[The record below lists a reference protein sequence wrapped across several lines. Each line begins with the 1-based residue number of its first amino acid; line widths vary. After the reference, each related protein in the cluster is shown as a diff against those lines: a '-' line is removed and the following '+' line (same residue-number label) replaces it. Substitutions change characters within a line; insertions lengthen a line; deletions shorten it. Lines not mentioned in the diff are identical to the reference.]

1 MNGFLAL
8 LAEPWSLPFMRRAF
22 GVAAIVGLVCGV
34 VGVYVVLRG
43 MAFIGDA
50 VAHSA
55 FPGVALAYAFE
66 GNLLLGG
73 AAAGVTTA
81 VLIAFVSQ
89 NRRLKEDTVI
99 GVFFAFAFG
108 LGIVLVSTRD
118 SWTTDLSS
126 FLFGQVLAV
135 DTADLWRVAALG
147 TVLVAVV
154 LALRK
159 ELVAVSLDRETARA
173 SGLPVLPLDLTLY
186 VVVTATIVMSL
197 EAVGNILVLALLI
210 TPAATARL
218 LTERLWAMTL
228 LASVLGCAG
237 SLAGL
242 YVSYAY
248 DLAAGGSVV
257 VVLTGFFALVWL
269 LAPRHGLAARA
280 RVRRGRKS
288 VHMTGPRASEREKQ
302 ARMFTDSGD
311 CGRGETSLPSA
322 GRPRST

>member
-1 MNGFLAL
+1 MEFLL
-8 LAEPWSLPFMRRAF
+8 EPWGLPFMQRAF
-22 GVAAIVGLVCGV
+22 MVAAVVGLVCGV
-34 VGVYVVLRG
+34 VGVFVVLRG

-55 FPGVALAYAFE
+55 FPGVALAYAFN
-66 GNLLLGG
+66 GSLLLGG
-73 AAAGVTTA
+73 AAAGITTA
-81 VLIAFVSQ
+81 VLIAVVSQ

-135 DTADLWRVAALG
+135 SSGDVWTVAGIGA
-147 TVLVAVV
+147 VLVALV
-154 LALRK
+154 LVLRK

-173 SGLPVLPLDLTLY
+173 AGLPVLRLDLTLY

-210 TPAATARL
+210 TPAATARM
-218 LTERLWAMTL
+218 LTERLWSMTL
-228 LASVLGCAG
+228 LASAIGCAG
-237 SLAGL
+237 SVAGL

-257 VVLTGFFALVWL
+257 VVLTGVFATVWC
-269 LAPRHGLAARA
+269 LAPRHGPLARA
-280 RVRRGRKS
+280 LRLRRGRTAES
-288 VHMTGPRASEREKQ
+288 
-302 ARMFTDSGD
+302 
-311 CGRGETSLPSA
+311 PS
-322 GRPRST
+322 PTT

>member
-1 MNGFLAL
+1 MTDL
-8 LAEPWSLPFMRRAF
+8 LAFITAPWDLPFMQRAF
-22 GVAAIVGLVCGV
+22 AVAAIVGVVCGV

-135 DTADLWRVAALG
+135 DSADVWRVAGIGA
-147 TVLVAVV
+147 VLVAVV

-173 SGLPVLPLDLTLY
+173 AGLPVLRLDLTLY

-218 LTERLWAMTL
+218 LTERLRAMTV
-228 LASVLGCAG
+228 LASAFGCAG
-237 SLAGL
+237 SLTGL

-257 VVLTGFFALVWL
+257 VVLTAFFALTWL
-269 LAPRHGLAARA
+269 LAPRHGLAARL
-280 RVRRGRKS
+280 RS
-288 VHMTGPRASEREKQ
+288 RAGSRTP
-302 ARMFTDSGD
+302 AVVG
-311 CGRGETSLPSA
+311 PSA
-322 GRPRST
+322 

>member
-1 MNGFLAL
+1 MNALIDFLTD
-8 LAEPWSLPFMRRAF
+8 PWQLPFMHRAF
-22 GVAAIVGLVCGV
+22 AVAAIIGAVCGV

-126 FLFGQVLAV
+126 FLFGQILAV
-135 DTADLWRVAALG
+135 STGDVWTAAIIGA
-147 TVLVAVV
+147 VLVLVV
-154 LALRK
+154 LAIGK
-159 ELVAVSLDRETARA
+159 ELIAVSLDRETARSA
-173 SGLPVLPLDLTLY
+173 GLPVFRLDLTLY
-186 VVVTATIVMSL
+186 ILVTTTIVMSL

-210 TPAATARL
+210 TPAATARM

-228 LASVLGCAG
+228 LASTIGCLG
-237 SLAGL
+237 SIVGL
-242 YVSYAY
+242 YVSYTY

-257 VVLTGFFALVWL
+257 VVLTGLFVLTWC
-269 LAPRHGLAARA
+269 LAPRHGLLSKLVRHPDAKPLAA
-280 RVRRGRKS
+280 
-288 VHMTGPRASEREKQ
+288 
-302 ARMFTDSGD
+302 
-311 CGRGETSLPSA
+311 A
-322 GRPRST
+322 GR

>member
-1 MNGFLAL
+1 MNALIAFLTD
-8 LAEPWSLPFMRRAF
+8 PWQLPFMQRAF
-22 GVAAIVGLVCGV
+22 AVAAVIGAVCGV

-55 FPGVALAYAFE
+55 FPGVALAYAFQ

-73 AAAGVTTA
+73 AAAGITTA

-135 DTADLWRVAALG
+135 SAADVWTVAVIGA
-147 TVLVAVV
+147 VLVLVV
-154 LALRK
+154 LAIGK

-173 SGLPVLPLDLTLY
+173 AGLPVFRLDLTLY
-186 VVVTATIVMSL
+186 VLVTTTIVMSL

-210 TPAATARL
+210 TPAATARM

-228 LASVLGCAG
+228 LASAIGCLG
-237 SLAGL
+237 SIAGL

-257 VVLTGFFALVWL
+257 VVLTGFFVLTWL
-269 LAPRHGLAARA
+269 LAPRHGLLAKI
-280 RVRRGRKS
+280 VRRPDAAPP
-288 VHMTGPRASEREKQ
+288 VTTGP
-302 ARMFTDSGD
+302 
-311 CGRGETSLPSA
+311 
-322 GRPRST
+322 

>member
-1 MNGFLAL
+1 MSEL
-8 LAEPWSLPFMRRAF
+8 LVLLSEPWHLPFMRRAF
-22 GVAAIVGLVCGV
+22 AVAAIVGLVCGV

-73 AAAGVTTA
+73 ATAGIATA

-135 DTADLWRVAALG
+135 DDADILRVACIGA
-147 TVLVAVV
+147 VLVAVL

-159 ELVAVSLDRETARA
+159 ELVAVTLDRETARA
-173 SGLPVLPLDLTLY
+173 AGLPVLPLDLTLY

-228 LASVLGCAG
+228 LASVFGCAG

-257 VVLTGFFALVWL
+257 VVLTALFTVVWL
-269 LAPRHGLAARA
+269 GAPRHGLVAR
-280 RVRRGRKS
+280 
-288 VHMTGPRASEREKQ
+288 
-302 ARMFTDSGD
+302 
-311 CGRGETSLPSA
+311 L
-322 GRPRST
+322 RPRRRSRNPGSGSGPGPAPAPAPAPVGGAGTGA

>member
-22 GVAAIVGLVCGV
+22 AVSAVVGLVCGV

-135 DTADLWRVAALG
+135 DAADLWRVAVLG
-147 TVLVAVV
+147 AVLVAVV

-159 ELVAVSLDRETARA
+159 ELVAVGLDRETARA
-173 SGLPVLPLDLTLY
+173 AGLPDLSLDLTLY

-197 EAVGNILVLALLI
+197 EAVGNVLVLALLI

-237 SLAGL
+237 SVAGL
-242 YVSYAY
+242 YASYAY

-257 VVLTGFFALVWL
+257 VVLTGVFALVWL

-280 RVRRGRKS
+280 RGRRRRHA
-288 VHMTGPRASEREKQ
+288 VHMSGPRASEREKR

-311 CGRGETSLPSA
+311 SGGGETSLPA
-322 GRPRST
+322 GGRPRST

>member
-1 MNGFLAL
+1 MTEL
-8 LAEPWSLPFMRRAF
+8 LLDPWHLPFMQRAF
-22 GVAAIVGLVCGV
+22 AVSAIVGLVCGV
-34 VGVYVVLRG
+34 VGVFVVLRG

-55 FPGVALAYAFE
+55 FPGVALAYALE

-73 AAAGVTTA
+73 AAAGITTA

-135 DTADLWRVAALG
+135 GPEDVWTVAGLG
-147 TVLVAVV
+147 AVV
-154 LALRK
+154 VSLVLLLRK
-159 ELVAVSLDRETARA
+159 ELVAVTLDRETARA
-173 SGLPVLPLDLTLY
+173 AGLPVFGLDLLLY
-186 VVVTATIVMSL
+186 VVVTTTIVMSL

-218 LTERLWAMTL
+218 LTDRLGVMTL
-228 LASVLGCAG
+228 LASGIGCAG
-237 SLAGL
+237 ALGGL

-257 VVLTGFFALVWL
+257 VVLTALFALAWC
-269 LAPRHGLAARA
+269 LAPRHGLRARA
-280 RVRRGRKS
+280 RRRPSRKPAFPADCPHDDVLPESWPRVGGR
-288 VHMTGPRASEREKQ
+288 A
-302 ARMFTDSGD
+302 ARRD
-311 CGRGETSLPSA
+311 
-322 GRPRST
+322 

>member
-1 MNGFLAL
+1 MEFLL
-8 LAEPWSLPFMRRAF
+8 EPWDLPFMQRAF
-22 GVAAIVGLVCGV
+22 AVAAVVGLVCGV
-34 VGVYVVLRG
+34 VGVFVVLRG

-55 FPGVALAYAFE
+55 FPGVALAYAFN

-73 AAAGVTTA
+73 AAAGITTA
-81 VLIAFVSQ
+81 VLIAVVSQ

-135 DTADLWRVAALG
+135 SSGDVWTVAGIGA
-147 TVLVAVV
+147 VLVALV
-154 LALRK
+154 LVLRK

-173 SGLPVLPLDLTLY
+173 AGLPVLRLDLTLY
-186 VVVTATIVMSL
+186 IVVTATIVMSL

-210 TPAATARL
+210 TPAATARM

-228 LASVLGCAG
+228 LASAIGCAG
-237 SLAGL
+237 SVAGL

-257 VVLTGFFALVWL
+257 VVLTGVFAVVWC
-269 LAPRHGLAARA
+269 LAPQHGPLARA
-280 RVRRGRKS
+280 LRLRRGRTAAIS
-288 VHMTGPRASEREKQ
+288 SPTV
-302 ARMFTDSGD
+302 
-311 CGRGETSLPSA
+311 
-322 GRPRST
+322 

>member
-1 MNGFLAL
+1 MIEFLTD
-8 LAEPWSLPFMRRAF
+8 PWQLPFMQRAF
-22 GVAAIVGLVCGV
+22 TVAAIIGLVCGV

-73 AAAGVTTA
+73 AAAGITTA

-135 DTADLWRVAALG
+135 SASDVWTVAAIG
-147 TVLVAVV
+147 AVLVLAV
-154 LALRK
+154 LAIGK

-173 SGLPVLPLDLTLY
+173 AGLPVFRLDLALY
-186 VVVTATIVMSL
+186 VVVTTTIVMSL

-210 TPAATARL
+210 TPAATARM

-228 LASVLGCAG
+228 LASLIGCTG
-237 SLAGL
+237 SVAGL
-242 YVSYAY
+242 YVSYTY

-257 VVLTGFFALVWL
+257 VVLTGLFALTWC
-269 LAPRHGLAARA
+269 LAPRHGLLAKRI
-280 RVRRGRKS
+280 RRHEPS
-288 VHMTGPRASEREKQ
+288 VPAI
-302 ARMFTDSGD
+302 A
-311 CGRGETSLPSA
+311 PAPA
-322 GRPRST
+322 GR

>member
-1 MNGFLAL
+1 MIEFLL
-8 LAEPWSLPFMRRAF
+8 DPWELPFMQRAF
-22 GVAAIVGLVCGV
+22 AVAAVVGLVCGV

-55 FPGVALAYAFE
+55 FPGVALAYTFE
-66 GNLLLGG
+66 GNLLIGG
-73 AAAGVTTA
+73 AAAGITTA

-135 DTADLWRVAALG
+135 SASDVWTVAGIGA
-147 TVLVAVV
+147 VLVAVV

-173 SGLPVLPLDLTLY
+173 AGLPVFRLDLTLY

-197 EAVGNILVLALLI
+197 EAVGNVLVLALLI
-210 TPAATARL
+210 TPAATARM
-218 LTERLWAMTL
+218 LTDRLWVMTT
-228 LASVLGCAG
+228 LASGIGCAG
-237 SLAGL
+237 SVAGL

-257 VVLTGFFALVWL
+257 VVLTGVFIVTWC
-269 LAPRHGLAARA
+269 LAPRHGLLTRALRQRVTPAASA
-280 RVRRGRKS
+280 PAATAG
-288 VHMTGPRASEREKQ
+288 
-302 ARMFTDSGD
+302 
-311 CGRGETSLPSA
+311 TS
-322 GRPRST
+322 

>member
-1 MNGFLAL
+1 MIGFLL
-8 LAEPWSLPFMRRAF
+8 EPWELPFMQRAF
-22 GVAAIVGLVCGV
+22 AVAAVVGLVCGV

-55 FPGVALAYAFE
+55 FPGVALAYTFQ

-73 AAAGVTTA
+73 AAAGIVTS

-135 DTADLWRVAALG
+135 SAADVWTVAG
-147 TVLVAVV
+147 TGAVLVAVV
-154 LALRK
+154 LVLRR
-159 ELVAVSLDRETARA
+159 ELVTVSLDRETARA
-173 SGLPVLPLDLTLY
+173 AGLPVFRLDLVLY
-186 VVVTATIVMSL
+186 AVVTSTIVMSL
-197 EAVGNILVLALLI
+197 EAVGNVLVLALLI

-218 LTERLWAMTL
+218 LTDRLWTMTL
-228 LASVLGCAG
+228 LASALGGAG
-237 SLAGL
+237 SVAGL

-248 DLAAGGSVV
+248 DLAAGGSIV
-257 VVLTGFFALVWL
+257 VVLTGLFALAWL
-269 LAPRHGLAARA
+269 LAPRHGRLL
-280 RVRRGRKS
+280 RGRL
-288 VHMTGPRASEREKQ
+288 TA
-302 ARMFTDSGD
+302 A
-311 CGRGETSLPSA
+311 
-322 GRPRST
+322 

>member
-1 MNGFLAL
+1 MNALVAFLTD
-8 LAEPWSLPFMRRAF
+8 PWQLPFMQRAF
-22 GVAAIVGLVCGV
+22 AVAAIIGAVCGV

-55 FPGVALAYAFE
+55 FPGVALAYAFQ

-135 DTADLWRVAALG
+135 SAADVWTVAGIGA
-147 TVLVAVV
+147 VLVLVV
-154 LALRK
+154 LAIGK
-159 ELVAVSLDRETARA
+159 ELVAVSLDRETARSA
-173 SGLPVLPLDLTLY
+173 GLPVFRLDLTLY
-186 VVVTATIVMSL
+186 VLVTSTIVMSL

-210 TPAATARL
+210 TPAATARM

-228 LASVLGCAG
+228 LASAIGCLG
-237 SLAGL
+237 STAGL

-257 VVLTGFFALVWL
+257 VVLTALFVLTWL
-269 LAPRHGLAARA
+269 LAPRHGLLAKPL
-280 RVRRGRKS
+280 RRPDTAPPVADG
-288 VHMTGPRASEREKQ
+288 G
-302 ARMFTDSGD
+302 
-311 CGRGETSLPSA
+311 
-322 GRPRST
+322 

>member
-1 MNGFLAL
+1 MTDL
-8 LAEPWSLPFMRRAF
+8 LSFFTDPWQLPFMRRAF
-22 GVAAIVGLVCGV
+22 TVAAVVGLVCGV

-66 GNLLLGG
+66 GNLLVGG
-73 AAAGVTTA
+73 AVAGVTTA

-135 DTADLWRVAALG
+135 DAADIWRVAAMG
-147 TVLVAVV
+147 AVLVAVV

-173 SGLPVLPLDLTLY
+173 AGLPVLPLDLTLY

-218 LTERLWAMTL
+218 LTDRLWAMTL
-228 LASVLGCAG
+228 LASLFGCAG

-242 YVSYAY
+242 YVSYAN

-257 VVLTGFFALVWL
+257 VVLTALFVVVWL
-269 LAPRHGLAARA
+269 LAPRHGLAAKLRT
-280 RVRRGRKS
+280 RGRTVEEEQPAGS
-288 VHMTGPRASEREKQ
+288 PAPTRTPAEVPTGR
-302 ARMFTDSGD
+302 
-311 CGRGETSLPSA
+311 
-322 GRPRST
+322 

>member
-1 MNGFLAL
+1 MIDFLL
-8 LAEPWSLPFMRRAF
+8 DPWELPFMQRAF
-22 GVAAIVGLVCGV
+22 AVAAVVGLVCGV

-55 FPGVALAYAFE
+55 FPGVALAYTFG

-73 AAAGVTTA
+73 AAAGIVTS
-81 VLIAFVSQ
+81 VLIAYVSQ

-135 DTADLWRVAALG
+135 SPQDVWTVTGIGA
-147 TVLVAVV
+147 VLVAVV

-173 SGLPVLPLDLTLY
+173 AGLPVFRLDLTLY
-186 VVVTATIVMSL
+186 VVVTSTIVMSL
-197 EAVGNILVLALLI
+197 EAVGNVLVLALLI

-218 LTERLWAMTL
+218 LSERLWTMTL
-228 LASVLGCAG
+228 LASAIGCAG

-248 DLAAGGSVV
+248 DLAAGGSIV
-257 VVLTGFFALVWL
+257 VVLTGVFVVTWC
-269 LAPRHGLAARA
+269 LAPRHGLLARA
-280 RVRRGRKS
+280 AKKTVVPPVGPVSPGGDGRAVRAG
-288 VHMTGPRASEREKQ
+288 
-302 ARMFTDSGD
+302 
-311 CGRGETSLPSA
+311 TS
-322 GRPRST
+322 

>member
-1 MNGFLAL
+1 MTDL
-8 LAEPWSLPFMRRAF
+8 LAFITAPWDLPFMQRAF
-22 GVAAIVGLVCGV
+22 AVAAIVGVVCGV

-135 DTADLWRVAALG
+135 DSADVWRVAAIG
-147 TVLVAVV
+147 AVLVAVV
-154 LALRK
+154 LVLRK

-173 SGLPVLPLDLTLY
+173 AGLPVLRLDLTLY

-218 LTERLWAMTL
+218 LTERLWAMTV
-228 LASVLGCAG
+228 LASAFGCVG
-237 SLAGL
+237 SLTGL
-242 YVSYAY
+242 YVSYAH

-257 VVLTGFFALVWL
+257 VVLTAFFALTWL
-269 LAPRHGLAARA
+269 LAPRHGLAARLRSRAGA
-280 RVRRGRKS
+280 RTPAV
-288 VHMTGPRASEREKQ
+288 VV
-302 ARMFTDSGD
+302 
-311 CGRGETSLPSA
+311 PSA
-322 GRPRST
+322 

>member
-1 MNGFLAL
+1 MIDFLL
-8 LAEPWSLPFMRRAF
+8 DPWELPFMQRAF
-22 GVAAIVGLVCGV
+22 TVAAVVGLVCGV

-55 FPGVALAYAFE
+55 FPGVALAYTFE
-66 GNLLLGG
+66 GNLLIGG
-73 AAAGVTTA
+73 AAAGIATA

-135 DTADLWRVAALG
+135 SSSDVWTVAGIG

-173 SGLPVLPLDLTLY
+173 AGLPVFRLDLTLY
-186 VVVTATIVMSL
+186 VVVTSTIVMSL
-197 EAVGNILVLALLI
+197 EAVGNVLVLALLI
-210 TPAATARL
+210 TPAATARM
-218 LTERLWAMTL
+218 LTDRLWVMTM
-228 LASVLGCAG
+228 LASGIGCAG
-237 SLAGL
+237 SVAGL

-257 VVLTGFFALVWL
+257 VVLTGVFIVTWC
-269 LAPRHGLAARA
+269 LAPRHGLLTRALRQRVTPAAGA
-280 RVRRGRKS
+280 PAVTAG
-288 VHMTGPRASEREKQ
+288 
-302 ARMFTDSGD
+302 
-311 CGRGETSLPSA
+311 TS
-322 GRPRST
+322 

>member
-1 MNGFLAL
+1 VIDFLL
-8 LAEPWSLPFMRRAF
+8 DPWELPFMQRAF
-22 GVAAIVGLVCGV
+22 AVAAVVGLVCGV

-55 FPGVALAYAFE
+55 FPGVALAYTFG

-73 AAAGVTTA
+73 AAAGIVTS
-81 VLIAFVSQ
+81 VLIAYVSQ

-135 DTADLWRVAALG
+135 SPQDVWTVAGIGA
-147 TVLVAVV
+147 VLVAVV

-173 SGLPVLPLDLTLY
+173 AGLPVFRLDLTLY
-186 VVVTATIVMSL
+186 VVVTSTIVMSL
-197 EAVGNILVLALLI
+197 EAVGNVLVLALLI

-218 LTERLWAMTL
+218 LTERLWTMTL
-228 LASVLGCAG
+228 LASAIGCAG

-248 DLAAGGSVV
+248 DLAAGGSIV
-257 VVLTGFFALVWL
+257 VVLTGVFVVTWC
-269 LAPRHGLAARA
+269 LAPRHGLLARA
-280 RVRRGRKS
+280 AKKTVAGPVSPGGDGRAVRAG
-288 VHMTGPRASEREKQ
+288 
-302 ARMFTDSGD
+302 
-311 CGRGETSLPSA
+311 TS
-322 GRPRST
+322 

>member
-1 MNGFLAL
+1 MIGFLL
-8 LAEPWSLPFMRRAF
+8 EPWELPFMQRAF
-22 GVAAIVGLVCGV
+22 AVAAVVGLVCGV

-55 FPGVALAYAFE
+55 FPGVALAYTFQ

-73 AAAGVTTA
+73 AAAGIVTS

-135 DTADLWRVAALG
+135 SAADVWTVAGIGA
-147 TVLVAVV
+147 VLVAVV
-154 LALRK
+154 LVLRR
-159 ELVAVSLDRETARA
+159 ELVTVSLDRETARA
-173 SGLPVLPLDLTLY
+173 AGLPVFRLDLVLY
-186 VVVTATIVMSL
+186 AVVTSTIVMSL
-197 EAVGNILVLALLI
+197 EAVGNVLVLALLI

-218 LTERLWAMTL
+218 LTDRLWSMTL

-237 SLAGL
+237 SVAGL

-248 DLAAGGSVV
+248 DLAAGGSIV
-257 VVLTGFFALVWL
+257 VVLTGLFVLTWL
-269 LAPRHGLAARA
+269 LAPRHGRLLRGRLAA
-280 RVRRGRKS
+280 S
-288 VHMTGPRASEREKQ
+288 
-302 ARMFTDSGD
+302 
-311 CGRGETSLPSA
+311 
-322 GRPRST
+322 

>member
-1 MNGFLAL
+1 MTDL
-8 LAEPWSLPFMRRAF
+8 LAFFTDPWQLPFMCRAF
-22 GVAAIVGLVCGV
+22 TVTATVGLVCGV

-43 MAFIGDA
+43 MAFMGDA

-66 GNLLLGG
+66 GNLLVGG
-73 AAAGVTTA
+73 AVAGVTTA

-89 NRRLKEDTVI
+89 SRRLKEDTVI

-135 DTADLWRVAALG
+135 DAADIWRVAAMG
-147 TVLVAVV
+147 AVLVAVL

-159 ELVAVSLDRETARA
+159 ELVAVSHARETARA
-173 SGLPVLPLDLTLY
+173 AGLPVLPLDLTLY

-210 TPAATARL
+210 TPSATARL
-218 LTERLWAMTL
+218 LTDRLWAMTL
-228 LASVLGCAG
+228 LASLFGCTG

-242 YVSYAY
+242 YVSYVN

-257 VVLTGFFALVWL
+257 VVLTDLFVVVWL
-269 LAPRHGLAARA
+269 LAPRHGLAAKLRT
-280 RVRRGRKS
+280 RGRT
-288 VHMTGPRASEREKQ
+288 VEEEWPAASPAPTRTPAEV
-302 ARMFTDSGD
+302 
-311 CGRGETSLPSA
+311 PA
-322 GRPRST
+322 GR

>member
-1 MNGFLAL
+1 MTEFLL
-8 LAEPWSLPFMRRAF
+8 EPWDLPFMQRAF
-22 GVAAIVGLVCGV
+22 AVAAAVGLVCGV
-34 VGVYVVLRG
+34 VGVFVVLRG

-55 FPGVALAYAFE
+55 FPGVALAYAFN
-66 GNLLLGG
+66 GSLVLGG
-73 AAAGVTTA
+73 AAAGITTA
-81 VLIAFVSQ
+81 VLIAVVSQ

-118 SWTTDLSS
+118 TWTTDLSS

-135 DTADLWRVAALG
+135 SPGDVWTVTG
-147 TVLVAVV
+147 TGAVLVALV
-154 LALRK
+154 LVLRK

-173 SGLPVLPLDLTLY
+173 AGLPVLRLDLTLY
-186 VVVTATIVMSL
+186 IVVTATIVLSL

-210 TPAATARL
+210 TPAATARM

-228 LASVLGCAG
+228 LASAIGCAG
-237 SLAGL
+237 SVAGL

-257 VVLTGFFALVWL
+257 VVLTGVFAVVWC
-269 LAPRHGLAARA
+269 LAPRHGPLARA
-280 RVRRGRKS
+280 LRLRRGGTAAIS
-288 VHMTGPRASEREKQ
+288 SPA
-302 ARMFTDSGD
+302 A
-311 CGRGETSLPSA
+311 
-322 GRPRST
+322 

>member
-1 MNGFLAL
+1 MIDFLL
-8 LAEPWSLPFMRRAF
+8 DPWELPFMQRAF
-22 GVAAIVGLVCGV
+22 AVAAVVGLVCGV

-55 FPGVALAYAFE
+55 FPGVALAYTFG

-73 AAAGVTTA
+73 AAAGIVTS
-81 VLIAFVSQ
+81 VLIAYVSQ

-135 DTADLWRVAALG
+135 SPQDVWTVAGIGA
-147 TVLVAVV
+147 VLVAVV

-173 SGLPVLPLDLTLY
+173 AGLPVFRLDLTLY
-186 VVVTATIVMSL
+186 VVVTSTIVMSL
-197 EAVGNILVLALLI
+197 EAVGNVLVLALLI

-218 LTERLWAMTL
+218 LTERLWTMTL
-228 LASVLGCAG
+228 LASVIGCAG

-242 YVSYAY
+242 YVSYVY
-248 DLAAGGSVV
+248 DLAAGGSIV
-257 VVLTGFFALVWL
+257 VVLTGVFVVTWC
-269 LAPRHGLAARA
+269 LAPRHGLLARA
-280 RVRRGRKS
+280 AKKTVVGPVSPGGDGRAVRAG
-288 VHMTGPRASEREKQ
+288 
-302 ARMFTDSGD
+302 
-311 CGRGETSLPSA
+311 TS
-322 GRPRST
+322 

>member
-1 MNGFLAL
+1 MIEFLTD
-8 LAEPWSLPFMRRAF
+8 PWQLPFMHRAF
-22 GVAAIVGLVCGV
+22 AVAAVIGLVCGV

-73 AAAGVTTA
+73 AAAGITTA

-135 DTADLWRVAALG
+135 SAADVWTVAAIG
-147 TVLVAVV
+147 AVLVLFV
-154 LALRK
+154 LVIGK
-159 ELVAVSLDRETARA
+159 ELVAVSLDREAARA
-173 SGLPVLPLDLTLY
+173 AGLPVFRLDLALY
-186 VVVTATIVMSL
+186 IAVTTTIVMSL

-210 TPAATARL
+210 TPAAAARM

-228 LASVLGCAG
+228 LASLIGCTG
-237 SLAGL
+237 SVAGL
-242 YVSYAY
+242 YVSYTY

-257 VVLTGFFALVWL
+257 VVLTGLFVLTWC
-269 LAPRHGLAARA
+269 LAPRHGLIAKRIRRSDEAAL
-280 RVRRGRKS
+280 V
-288 VHMTGPRASEREKQ
+288 P
-302 ARMFTDSGD
+302 
-311 CGRGETSLPSA
+311 A
-322 GRPRST
+322 GG

>member
-1 MNGFLAL
+1 MNALIAFLTD
-8 LAEPWSLPFMRRAF
+8 PWQLPFMQRAF
-22 GVAAIVGLVCGV
+22 AVAAVIGAVCGV

-55 FPGVALAYAFE
+55 FPGVALAYAFQ

-73 AAAGVTTA
+73 AAAGITTA

-135 DTADLWRVAALG
+135 SAADVWTVAVIGA
-147 TVLVAVV
+147 VLVLVV
-154 LALRK
+154 LAIGK

-173 SGLPVLPLDLTLY
+173 AGLPVFRLDLTLY
-186 VVVTATIVMSL
+186 VLVTTTIVMSL

-210 TPAATARL
+210 TPAATARML
-218 LTERLWAMTL
+218 AERLWAMTL
-228 LASVLGCAG
+228 LASAIGCLG
-237 SLAGL
+237 STAGL

-257 VVLTGFFALVWL
+257 VVLTGFFVLTWL
-269 LAPRHGLAARA
+269 LAPRHGLLAKI
-280 RVRRGRKS
+280 VRRPDAAPP
-288 VHMTGPRASEREKQ
+288 VTTGP
-302 ARMFTDSGD
+302 
-311 CGRGETSLPSA
+311 
-322 GRPRST
+322 

>member
-1 MNGFLAL
+1 MIGFLL
-8 LAEPWSLPFMRRAF
+8 EPWELPFMQRAF
-22 GVAAIVGLVCGV
+22 AVAAVVGLVCGV

-55 FPGVALAYAFE
+55 FPGVALAYTFQ

-73 AAAGVTTA
+73 AAAGLVTS

-135 DTADLWRVAALG
+135 SAADVWTVAGIGA
-147 TVLVAVV
+147 VLVAVV
-154 LALRK
+154 LVLRR
-159 ELVAVSLDRETARA
+159 ELVTVSLDRETARA
-173 SGLPVLPLDLTLY
+173 AGLPVFRLDLVLY
-186 VVVTATIVMSL
+186 AVVTSTIVMSL
-197 EAVGNILVLALLI
+197 EAVGNVLVLALLI

-218 LTERLWAMTL
+218 LTDRLWSMTL

-237 SLAGL
+237 SVAGL

-248 DLAAGGSVV
+248 DLAAGGSIV
-257 VVLTGFFALVWL
+257 VVLTGLFALTWL
-269 LAPRHGLAARA
+269 LAPRHGRLL
-280 RVRRGRKS
+280 RGRL
-288 VHMTGPRASEREKQ
+288 T
-302 ARMFTDSGD
+302 
-311 CGRGETSLPSA
+311 RGAGVPGATAGTS
-322 GRPRST
+322 

>member
-1 MNGFLAL
+1 MIDFLL
-8 LAEPWSLPFMRRAF
+8 DPWELPFMQRAF
-22 GVAAIVGLVCGV
+22 AVAAVVGLVCGV

-55 FPGVALAYAFE
+55 FPGVALAYTFE

-73 AAAGVTTA
+73 ATAGIVTS
-81 VLIAFVSQ
+81 VLIAYVSQ

-118 SWTTDLSS
+118 TWTTDLSS

-135 DTADLWRVAALG
+135 SPQDVWTVAGIGA
-147 TVLVAVV
+147 VLVAVV

-173 SGLPVLPLDLTLY
+173 AGLPVFRLDLTLY
-186 VVVTATIVMSL
+186 VVVTSTIVMSL
-197 EAVGNILVLALLI
+197 EAVGNVLVLALLI

-218 LTERLWAMTL
+218 LTERLWTMTL
-228 LASVLGCAG
+228 LASAIGCVG

-242 YVSYAY
+242 YVSYTY
-248 DLAAGGSVV
+248 DLAAGGSIV
-257 VVLTGFFALVWL
+257 VVLTGVFMVTWCLAPKHGL
-269 LAPRHGLAARA
+269 LA
-280 RVRRGRKS
+280 
-288 VHMTGPRASEREKQ
+288 RASAK
-302 ARMFTDSGD
+302 AVVGPVSPGGD
-311 CGRGETSLPSA
+311 GRAVRAGTS
-322 GRPRST
+322 

>member
-1 MNGFLAL
+1 MSEL
-8 LAEPWSLPFMRRAF
+8 LAFFTDPWHLPFMQRAF
-22 GVAAIVGLVCGV
+22 AVAAIVGLVCGV

-73 AAAGVTTA
+73 AAAGATTA
-81 VLIAFVSQ
+81 VLIAIVSQ

-135 DTADLWRVAALG
+135 DSSDVWRVAGIGA
-147 TVLVAVV
+147 VLVAIV

-173 SGLPVLPLDLTLY
+173 AGLPVLRLDLTLY
-186 VVVTATIVMSL
+186 IVVTATIVMSL

-228 LASVLGCAG
+228 LASAFGCAG

-257 VVLTGFFALVWL
+257 VVLTGFFALTWV
-269 LAPRHGLAARA
+269 LAPRHGLVARLRSKPHGSTA
-280 RVRRGRKS
+280 PA
-288 VHMTGPRASEREKQ
+288 TG
-302 ARMFTDSGD
+302 
-311 CGRGETSLPSA
+311 SA
-322 GRPRST
+322 